1 MAPLPPR
8 PLKGSR
14 MDYCLPRRSR
24 EAVLTIIHQLRL
36 TLRKHKHLA
45 GTGVCTLLSCPGF
58 PLHCSLHLASCC
70 TSGDLQML
78 PVKDGSPA
86 FVATGLRL
94 VFTSLDSASH
104 ITPIWRP
111 GQHVQH
117 CDQGPSRMWA
127 IYSING

>member
-24 EAVLTIIHQLRL
+24 EAVLTIIHQPRL
-36 TLRKHKHLA
+36 TLRKHRHLA

-104 ITPIWRP
+104 IMPIWRP
-111 GQHVQH
+111 GQRVQH